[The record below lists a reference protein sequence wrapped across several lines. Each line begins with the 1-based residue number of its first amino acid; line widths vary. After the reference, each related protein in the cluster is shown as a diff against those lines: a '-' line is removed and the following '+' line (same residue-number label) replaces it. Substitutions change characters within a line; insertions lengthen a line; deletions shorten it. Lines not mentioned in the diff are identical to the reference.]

1 MAQGI
6 RLVVFGL
13 MVGKLTKIAQGETIT
28 HANRNVVDTALV
40 ADIACRIGASDA
52 DCQAIAEAKT
62 ARFAAELMVE
72 RRLGD
77 AFHHALAEAAIAT
90 LQDPDRYGRAFQIRI
105 MVCDGEGNMLADVW
119 SAPADNRPRPATAG
133 RTGISHTHSADFDTD
148 EDFPPEPRH
157 TS

>member
-28 HANRNVVDTALV
+28 HANRSVVDTDVV
-40 ADIACRIGASDA
+40 ADVARRIGASEE
-52 DCQAIAEAKT
+52 DCAAIAAAKT
-62 ARFAAELMVE
+62 ARFGAELMVQ
-72 RRLGD
+72 RGLGD
-77 AFHHALAEAAIAT
+77 VFHRTLAETAIAT
-90 LQDPDRYGRAFQIRI
+90 LQAPDRYGHAFQIRI

-119 SAPADNRPRPATAG
+119 SAPAEDRPRPDTAG

-148 EDFPPEPRH
+148 EDFPPVPNH
-157 TS
+157 PD